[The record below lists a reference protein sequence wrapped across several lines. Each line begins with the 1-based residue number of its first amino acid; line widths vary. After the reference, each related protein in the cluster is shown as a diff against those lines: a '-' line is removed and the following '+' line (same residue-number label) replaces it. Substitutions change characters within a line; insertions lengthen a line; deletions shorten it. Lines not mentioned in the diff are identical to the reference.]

1 MPAHHTRLQLSHASP
16 GSSYFLSAHLVL
28 QLLLQQP
35 AACSVTS
42 GSLLQQQHA
51 SCCVPRVCHQHLGH
65 SWEHE
70 AIPAQRQPGAAK
82 GRGPPGQTV
91 LRCRSPR
98 FPQVQQPDEEH
109 WSTRPPPRPSLPCT
123 PRPGVTLQN
132 KLLASKPLS
141 QDFGGTQVKPV
152 AIFKM
157 RTISVDLEGCP

>member
-1 MPAHHTRLQLSHASP
+1 MPAHHACLQLSHASP
-16 GSSYFLSAHLVL
+16 GPSHFFSGHLVL

-35 AACSVTS
+35 AACRVTS
-42 GSLLQQQHA
+42 GSLLQLQHA
-51 SCCVPRVCHQHLGH
+51 SCCVPRVCHHPWDSRVNTRPFQHRAAWSCKG
-65 SWEHE
+65 
-70 AIPAQRQPGAAK
+70 PGA
-82 GRGPPGQTV
+82 PGQTV

-132 KLLASKPLS
+132 KLPASKPLS
-141 QDFGGTQVKPV
+141 QAFGGTQVKPV

-157 RTISVDLEGCP
+157 RTISVNLEGRP